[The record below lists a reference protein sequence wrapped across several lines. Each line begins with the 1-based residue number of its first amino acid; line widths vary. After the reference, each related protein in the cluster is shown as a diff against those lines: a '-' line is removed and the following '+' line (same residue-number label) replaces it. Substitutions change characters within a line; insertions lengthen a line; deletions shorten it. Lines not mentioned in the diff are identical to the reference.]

1 MKVVFPYVKSLSL
14 ATIGYVLGR
23 TVLWTLTSVMYAD
36 AGEFLG
42 IAHIM
47 LKTGSFST
55 SIVSICAHSLLC

>member
-1 MKVVFPYVKSLSL
+1 MKVVFRDVKSLLL

-23 TVLWTLTSVMYAD
+23 TVIWSLTVVMYAD

-47 LKTGSFST
+47 LITGSFSA